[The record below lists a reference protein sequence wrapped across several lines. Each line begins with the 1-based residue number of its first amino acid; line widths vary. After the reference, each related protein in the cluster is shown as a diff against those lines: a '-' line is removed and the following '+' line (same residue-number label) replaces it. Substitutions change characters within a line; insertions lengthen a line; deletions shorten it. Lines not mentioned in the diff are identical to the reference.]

1 MFVNKLLKN
10 VRKLNGNFFRK
21 PAENVLA
28 FEQLKARARH
38 IIKTQK
44 KTSWQSFCS
53 SLTSKTKPKTVWKA
67 IRKIKG
73 KKSTSS
79 LGHLKVKGKLITDK
93 KQIANLL
100 TSTISNNS
108 SQHYSPKLQ
117 AIKMH
122 REKKHVKFTSD
133 NSEEYNQPF

>member
-1 MFVNKLLKN
+1 M
-10 VRKLNGNFFRK
+10 
-21 PAENVLA
+21 
-28 FEQLKARARH
+28 KAKARH

-79 LGHLKVKGKLITDK
+79 LGHLKVNGKLVTDK

-100 TSTISNNS
+100 ASIPQWGAADAEIKVPSGENTELKRSPFQAWSRS
-108 SQHYSPKLQ
+108 VYSHTCY
-117 AIKMH
+117 A
-122 REKKHVKFTSD
+122 
-133 NSEEYNQPF
+133 